1 MQQCSL
7 AAYTKGELGDNILP
21 ETRTGLLTPTSK
33 ISDNQSTYFY
43 QKCKESFQ
51 PLEEGFSLNMQNE
64 LAELAG
70 FMSVRSNTFK
80 LGNVLRG
87 VECLYTM
94 HLFIYTEEMIKAS
107 KTQKYGKYVQ
117 KKKNDMKFKPQKE

>member
-7 AAYTKGELGDNILP
+7 AAYSKGELGDNILP
-21 ETRTGLLTPTSK
+21 ETRAGLLTPTSK
-33 ISDNQSTYFY
+33 ISNIQSTYFY

-51 PLEEGFSLNMQNE
+51 PLKEAGFSLNMQNE

-70 FMSVRSNTFK
+70 IWAGFMSVRSNTFI
-80 LGNVLRG
+80 LGNVLCV

-107 KTQKYGKYVQ
+107 KTQTYKEYVQ
-117 KKKNDMKFKPQKE
+117 REK